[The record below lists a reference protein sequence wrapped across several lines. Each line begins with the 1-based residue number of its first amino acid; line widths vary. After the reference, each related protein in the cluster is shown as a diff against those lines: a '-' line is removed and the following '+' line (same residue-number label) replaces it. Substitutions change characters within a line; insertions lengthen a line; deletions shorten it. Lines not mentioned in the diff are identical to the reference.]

1 MPNVP
6 ERAAYLSM
14 PCRSAIRCRLPTLAI
29 ALLLVLAGCDSGGGP
44 PETLIGE
51 WRGTFVQ
58 ESISYTVFL
67 SLEQTSP
74 SSVRGT
80 GTIDSS
86 QGTLQIDLTGTY
98 AHPQVTLSMQVQ
110 SQRPATLEG
119 TVSEDRSTIDA
130 LITGSDFDGAEF
142 ELERQ

>member
-1 MPNVP
+1 MTY
-6 ERAAYLSM
+6 R
-14 PCRSAIRCRLPTLAI
+14 RLPAFVI
-29 ALLLVLAGCDSGGGP
+29 ALLLFLAGCDSGNGP

-58 ESISYTVFL
+58 ENISYTVFL

-74 SSVRGT
+74 SQVLGT

-98 AHPQVTLSMQVQ
+98 AHPEVTLSMQFQ
-110 SQRPATLEG
+110 TQRPATLEG
-119 TVSEDRSTIDA
+119 TVSDDRSTIDA
-130 LITGSDFDGAEF
+130 QIIGSDFDGATV